1 MSGRYFL
8 GVLLLLSLSCGAASA
23 QATGQISGTVTD
35 QTGAL
40 IPGAEITAAQ
50 TDMPLPVGLGHLLT
64 RAIVSNETGAY
75 VFPNLPTGPYTLEV
89 TLPGF
94 RTYRQTGIVLQSMTT
109 P

>member
-50 TDMPLPVGLGHLLT
+50 TDTGLT